1 MCYCKFV
8 FEFKRGI
15 QKQNSQ
21 VKRNQPATGWFKL
34 NSDGSSFRNPGRVG
48 GGGIIRNADGE
59 WVTRYARAIRN
70 TAIVAA
76 ELWVLR
82 DGINLCLSLNL
93 TAAQIELN
101 AKLVVDLLKK
111 DGDNPNRND
120 EIVADCREGL
130 KKFPLV
136 KIQQCFREANKC
148 TDALARREVLLSQD
162 FTIFSHSLDDVA
174 LLISLDFARTL
185 YNCSTS
191 CMPAV

>member
-1 MCYCKFV
+1 MGNLGCA
-8 FEFKRGI
+8 R
-15 QKQNSQ
+15 
-21 VKRNQPATGWFKL
+21 
-34 NSDGSSFRNPGRVG
+34 
-48 GGGIIRNADGE
+48 GGGIIRNANGE
-59 WVTRYARAIRN
+59 WVTRYARAIGTTTN
-70 TAIVAA
+70 VAA

-93 TAAQIELN
+93 ATIEIELD
-101 AKLVVDLLKK
+101 AKVVIDLLEK
-111 DGDNPNRND
+111 DGDYPNEND
-120 EIVADCREGL
+120 IIVADCREGL

-148 TDALARREVLLSQD
+148 ADALARREVLLSQD